1 MQGLELY
8 PWWCLKM
15 SLETTVFITLW
26 KKITVCKKQFT
37 FYGNFLSL
45 EKISWKQ
52 HMYMGS
58 EVDFTDFFLFF
69 FEKMVRVNFNN
80 FHTVQ
85 KKILENSVA
94 RISLTDNS
102 SFDLTNFFTVYLKCV
117 NDVDLTK
124 FLLNDSELFRVI
136 KFFS

>member
-1 MQGLELY
+1 
-8 PWWCLKM
+8 
-15 SLETTVFITLW
+15 
-26 KKITVCKKQFT
+26 
-37 FYGNFLSL
+37 
-45 EKISWKQ
+45 
-52 HMYMGS
+52 MYMGS